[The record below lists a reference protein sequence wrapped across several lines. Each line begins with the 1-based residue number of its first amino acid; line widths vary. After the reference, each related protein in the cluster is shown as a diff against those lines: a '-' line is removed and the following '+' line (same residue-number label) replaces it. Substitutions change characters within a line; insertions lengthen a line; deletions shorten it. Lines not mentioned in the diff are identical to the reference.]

1 MDIWQVRDVQLMLT
15 ESGISLPFTR
25 IERRI
30 EVTAMEVEE
39 VELP

>member
-15 ESGISLPFTR
+15 ESGISLLFTR
-25 IERRI
+25 MKRRI
-30 EVTAMEVEE
+30 ELTAMEVEE